1 MSDYNRWSCY
11 DYTDPQAMAKC
22 RERQKLN
29 YNKRK
34 NTIVTCH
41 ACERNFND
49 FTIYKHWKS
58 KKHQINDPKGLKF
71 DFPNPDVDI

>member
-22 RERQKLN
+22 RERQKLY

-41 ACERNFND
+41 VCERNLMILQYIN
-49 FTIYKHWKS
+49 TGNLKNIKS
-58 KKHQINDPKGLKF
+58 MTLK
-71 DFPNPDVDI
+71 D